1 MINKLKKKF
10 VFINMVLIFIILMF
24 TFGAVYISTST
35 RLTRDSNDLLQKT
48 IEQENEIYK
57 KQIDIGN
64 QNMDSAPPPPQTLS
78 FAIQLDK
85 NNNITDIFYN
95 NIDNLNKDTIN
106 SLVNSALTDNNSSG
120 LTQNENYRFLKHPNE
135 KGIKIAFT
143 DRSVEINT
151 LKSLL
156 KTFGFVGIGSL
167 AAFFIVTLY
176 LANWAV
182 KPIKRSWDQQR
193 QFVADASHELK
204 TPLTVILAN
213 ADIVL
218 SHTEDTI
225 NSQIKWIN
233 YIKTEGERMTALVN
247 DLLFLAKT
255 DANKNEVIFSKVNFS
270 DIIWNCVLPFESVA
284 FEEGKIIDSEIAPD
298 IFINGDSNRLK
309 QLIFI
314 LIDNAI
320 KYSNKKGTINVNLT
334 KTQDKVLLSVI
345 NNTGDPIPKEKIQHL
360 FERFYRVDESR
371 ARKKDGYGLGLAIA
385 KTIVDTHHGK
395 IIVKSSE
402 AEGTTFTLVFPLA
415 KIN

>member
-10 VFINMVLIFIILMF
+10 VFINMILIIIILSF
-24 TFGAVYISTST
+24 TFGAVYISTSN
-35 RLTRDSNDLLQKT
+35 RLTRESNDMLQKT
-48 IEQENEIYK
+48 IEQENEIHK
-57 KQIDIGN
+57 NQIDISGSN
-64 QNMDSAPPPPQTLS
+64 TDSPPPAPQMFS
-78 FAIQLDK
+78 FAVQIDK
-85 NNNITDIFYN
+85 NNNLSEVFYN
-95 NIDNLNKDTIN
+95 NIDELDTDRLLT
-106 SLVNSALTDNNSSG
+106 LVNSALSDNNTTG
-120 LTQNENYRFLKHPNE
+120 LIENKNFRFLKHNNE
-135 KGIKIAFT
+135 KGTKIAFT
-143 DRSVEINT
+143 DRSLEINT

-156 KTFGFVGIGSL
+156 KTFIIVGIGSL
-167 AAFFIVTLY
+167 IAFFSVSLY

-182 KPIKRSWDQQR
+182 RPIKKSWEQQR

-213 ADIVL
+213 TDIIL
-218 SHTEDTI
+218 SHKEDTI
-225 NSQIKWIN
+225 NDQIKWIN
-233 YIKTEGERMTALVN
+233 YIKTECERMTTLVN

-284 FEEGKIIDSEIAPD
+284 FEEEKKIDNEIPPD

-320 KYSNKKGTINVNLT
+320 KYSNEKGTITILLE
-334 KTQDKVLLSVI
+334 KKQDKVHLSV
-345 NNTGDPIPKEKIQHL
+345 NNTGEPLPKEKITHL

-385 KTIVDTHHGK
+385 KTIVDSHNGK
-395 IIVKSSE
+395 ILVKSSE
-402 AEGTTFTLVFPLA
+402 SEGTTFTVSFPLS
-415 KIN
+415 KIR